1 MSVSWPRRER
11 RSGDWRLERLFV
23 GRESQDWEP
32 GLTALSSWRLSSFNK
47 QSISR
52 RNVSPLF
59 CRSFR
64 GDSKLHHDRI
74 VYVSVAEGFQNVTSW
89 RQRLFNKLFI
99 RGGRPNIYPE
109 ESITHL
115 PQETFATFAS
125 PLMKCTTFFCEQ
137 YIQSQIFSFFL
148 FSFFSFLQSK
158 MYHQHTV
165 SLIFTVWILYLFG
178 III

>member
-1 MSVSWPRRER
+1 MSVSWPGRER

-109 ESITHL
+109 ERITHL
-115 PQETFATFAS
+115 TQETFATFAS
-125 PLMKCTTFFCEQ
+125 PLMKCITFFCEQ
-137 YIQSQIFSFFL
+137 YIQS
-148 FSFFSFLQSK
+148 K
-158 MYHQHTV
+158 MYHQNTV

-178 III
+178 KRNLK

>member
-1 MSVSWPRRER
+1 MSVSWPGRER

-47 QSISR
+47 QSISG

-109 ESITHL
+109 ERITHL
-115 PQETFATFAS
+115 THETFATFAS

-158 MYHQHTV
+158 MYHQNTV